1 VVDELHRPFLL
12 LLHVPLV
19 RVGVGFGALR
29 MVLGVRAVMGVVVV
43 CVRRVRAVMGMV
55 VVSLRRV
62 VRAVMGV
69 GGVHGGGG
77 SVAFCA

>member
-43 CVRRVRAVMGMV
+43 CVRRVRAVP
-55 VVSLRRV
+55 
-62 VRAVMGV
+62 GV